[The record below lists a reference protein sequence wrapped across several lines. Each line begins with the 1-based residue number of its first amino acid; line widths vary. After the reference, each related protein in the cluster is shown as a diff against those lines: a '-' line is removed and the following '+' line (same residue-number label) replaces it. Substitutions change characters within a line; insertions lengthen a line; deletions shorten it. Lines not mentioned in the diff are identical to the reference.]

1 MHAYRSRPLAG
12 PTLAAVLVLTGAGL
26 SACGD
31 EDDNALAPNSPVEVP
46 DLRGEGDLD
55 DPYSGVLDAE
65 FYEDLPAYAGQE
77 VTLLAEVAEVFS
89 PRVFTLT
96 APGDAEVGD
105 VLVVATEDA
114 GDVDPQAGRSL
125 VVAATPV
132 DSFEAGVVVDE
143 LALDVDAAEL
153 EEWDE
158 RTFLVAEVLQPAAA

>member
-1 MHAYRSRPLAG
+1 VRAYRSRPLAG
-12 PTLAAVLVLTGAGL
+12 PTLAAVLALAGAGL
-26 SACGD
+26 SGCA
-31 EDDNALAPNSPVEVP
+31 EDDGASAPELEAEVP
-46 DLRGEGDLD
+46 DIRGEADLD
-55 DPYSGVLDAE
+55 DPYTGVLDAA

-105 VLVVATEDA
+105 VLVVATADA

>member
-1 MHAYRSRPLAG
+1 MRAYRSRPLAG
-12 PTLAAVLVLTGAGL
+12 PTLAVFLALAGAGL
-26 SACGD
+26 SGCGD
-31 EDDNALAPNSPVEVP
+31 EDDIALAPNSPAEVP
-46 DLRGEGDLD
+46 DVRGEDDLD
-55 DPYSGVLDAE
+55 DPYTGVLDAA

-89 PRVFTLT
+89 PRVFTLA

-114 GDVDPQAGRSL
+114 GDVDPQAGQSL
-125 VVAATPV
+125 VLAATPV

-143 LALDVDAAEL
+143 LGLDVDAAEL

-158 RTFLVAEVLQPAAA
+158 RTFLVAEVLQPAP